1 MSETVPSNEWAAFP
15 KEKARTFQRNG
26 VTCQMRDNRF
36 FETGVTLFSFNEEMV
51 TPSNIDKN
59 WVLKRV
65 LLL

>member
-1 MSETVPSNEWAAFP
+1 MNGQH
-15 KEKARTFQRNG
+15 FQRKKQG
-26 VTCQMRDNRF
+26 LFKEMVLLAKCGITVF

-59 WVLKRV
+59 WVLKGV